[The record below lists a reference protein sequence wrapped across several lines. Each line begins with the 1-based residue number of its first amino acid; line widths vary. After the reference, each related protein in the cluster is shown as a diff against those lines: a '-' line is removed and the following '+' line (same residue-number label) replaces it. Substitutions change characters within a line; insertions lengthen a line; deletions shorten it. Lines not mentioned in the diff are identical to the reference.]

1 MGEMLRLARPGSK
14 AAGVFAEGQGEKSW
28 DIFMDQALGQAA
40 AAQGAGMMGAPHPTL
55 AQAARQLADA
65 LEAETALARNG
76 ALRDLMALAEAKRLA
91 FACFR
96 EACATRSPGTP
107 TSESERNALRAVLA
121 AADES
126 ALVLDAV
133 QATLG
138 RFLDGVREAA
148 STLADAG
155 TYAPSG
161 RPARHVLAV
170 QIDASV

>member
-1 MGEMLRLARPGSK
+1 
-14 AAGVFAEGQGEKSW
+14 
-28 DIFMDQALGQAA
+28 
-40 AAQGAGMMGAPHPTL
+40 MMREPRSAL
-55 AQAARQLADA
+55 AQAARRLAAA
-65 LEAETALARNG
+65 LDAETALARNG
-76 ALRDLMALAEAKRLA
+76 ALRELMAVAEAKQLA
-91 FACFR
+91 FTRFR
-96 EACATRSPGTP
+96 DACATRAPGAP
-107 TSESERNALRAVLA
+107 TSENERNALRAVLA

-133 QATLG
+133 QVTLG

-170 QIDASV
+170 HLDASV

>member
-1 MGEMLRLARPGSK
+1 
-14 AAGVFAEGQGEKSW
+14 
-28 DIFMDQALGQAA
+28 
-40 AAQGAGMMGAPHPTL
+40 MMREPPTAL
-55 AQAARQLADA
+55 AQAARQLAAA
-65 LEAETALARNG
+65 LDAETALARNG
-76 ALRDLMALAEAKRLA
+76 ALRELMAVAEAKRLA
-91 FACFR
+91 FAGFR
-96 EACATRSPGTP
+96 EACAARAPGTP
-107 TSESERNALRAVLA
+107 TSENERNAWRAVLA

-170 QIDASV
+170 HLDASV

>member
-1 MGEMLRLARPGSK
+1 
-14 AAGVFAEGQGEKSW
+14 
-28 DIFMDQALGQAA
+28 
-40 AAQGAGMMGAPHPTL
+40 MMREPRTAL
-55 AQAARQLADA
+55 AQAARQLAAA
-65 LEAETALARNG
+65 LDAETALARNG
-76 ALRDLMALAEAKRLA
+76 ALRDLMVVAEAKRLA
-91 FACFR
+91 FASFR
-96 EACATRSPGTP
+96 EVCTARAPGTP
-107 TSESERNALRAVLA
+107 TSENERNALRAVLA

-170 QIDASV
+170 HLDASV